1 MHALILTLP
10 AAASIFLV
18 CIIHFMFLAPKESEP
33 KKCFL
38 KSILSL
44 HPDKG
49 LAEQGLL
56 WLSILTPLCYFIVLG
71 YFAWQG
77 STLELSA
84 HGYSNF
90 IKLSVFPIG
99 ILSISLPLSA
109 LIARIHSTQQTA
121 EQIRITKKKNDIDAF
136 YAHRKAMFEYFSSID
151 QHKYDGGL
159 TGGFQAHPRLHI
171 KFFKSDKPEK
181 GLPEINKDQFKR
193 SLDKLHEARSS
204 IEYLMNSNFVSAND
218 EKLVFAYLVACKN
231 IYDLAGSL
239 VLPEIYEKLSKSSKT
254 IRDSKTNLKF
264 ISLGIDIEGM
274 LDSYRYT
281 RSFLRTVCEFS
292 GYSVDYFDN
301 PETRKKYRRI
311 DKENYP
317 LLSQAQS
324 RGFINEIIEKIQ
336 NLLNQDSSIAERYF
350 I

>member
-1 MHALILTLP
+1 MHVLILILP
-10 AAASIFLV
+10 AAASIILV
-18 CIIHFMFLAPKESEP
+18 CIIHFMFLASKDSES
-33 KKCFL
+33 KKHFL

-77 STLELSA
+77 STPELSA
-84 HGYSNF
+84 RGYSSF
-90 IKLSVFPIG
+90 IKLSAFPIG

-159 TGGFQAHPRLHI
+159 IGCFQAHPRLHI

-181 GLPEINKDQFKR
+181 GLPELNKAQFEHC
-193 SLDKLHEARSS
+193 LNKLQKARSS
-204 IEYLMNSNFVSAND
+204 IEYLMSSNFVNTND
-218 EKLVFAYLVACKN
+218 EKLAFAYLIACKN
-231 IYDLAGSL
+231 IYDLAGTL

-254 IRDSKTNLKF
+254 IRDDKTNLKF
-264 ISLGIDIEGM
+264 ISLGYGIEDM

-301 PETRKKYRRI
+301 PETREKYRKI

-317 LLSQAQS
+317 MLKNGQS
-324 RGFINEIIEKIQ
+324 KGFINEIVKKIQ
-336 NLLNQDSSIAERYF
+336 SQLDQDPSIAERYF